1 MTKSKKDKLAS
12 TKKKCLIENQKQ
24 IAKEIKLLT
33 AQSPAKIREMM
44 LLATSSDV
52 ISAKTIS
59 RKQIEIDDS
68 DALIRIRYF
77 ELPVKKS
84 TFQADSLKLVALF
97 NKKSKQF
104 LTEKISDNLSE
115 NLIQKLLIKMR
126 QDSKVALGSVHFT
139 NHFFDVDSDTWDI
152 DGELIKVTQSQSKI
166 EPIRKT
172 TKTGEYEEYFK
183 NAEERDE
190 FFNLLNKSVKRF
202 NIGGAK
208 ALATVRKKY
217 EPLEQDVSGRNLKQT
232 QEFYDCPAE
241 ALTIIISGLA
251 EMGHT
256 KAAQYLDTVA
266 FNTSVARIN
275 FDDMNV
281 LSLELIEK
289 FDSKTSEDFLDA
301 VEYAHLKV
309 TPMSKIWDYVEK
321 AEGKTSQELG
331 LEQFRSS

>member
-1 MTKSKKDKLAS
+1 MTK
-12 TKKKCLIENQKQ
+12 ENDIQKQ
-24 IAKEIKLLT
+24 IATELTLLT
-33 AQSPAKIREMM
+33 AKSPADIYKMM
-44 LLATSSDV
+44 LLAESEIKPKRDESSV
-52 ISAKTIS
+52 ISAKTIKRES
-59 RKQIEIDDS
+59 IEVGEYNAQI
-68 DALIRIRYF
+68 RVRYF

-84 TFQADSLKLVALF
+84 TFQADALKLVALF

-126 QDSKVALGSVHFT
+126 QDSKVALDSVHFT
-139 NHFFDVDSDTWDI
+139 NHLFDLNSDKWNI
-152 DGELIKVTQSQSKI
+152 DGELIKVTQSQSKA
-166 EPIRKT
+166 EPIRK
-172 TKTGEYEEYFK
+172 TKTGEYEEHFK

-190 FFNLLNKSVKRF
+190 FFNLLNKFVKKF
-202 NIGGAK
+202 NKGGAK
-208 ALATVRKKY
+208 ALATERKKY
-217 EPLEQDVSGRNLKQT
+217 TPKKQDVSGRNLKQT

-251 EMGHT
+251 EMGHA
-256 KAAQYLDTVA
+256 KAAQYLDTLA
-266 FNTSVARIN
+266 FNTDVARIN

-289 FDSKTSEDFLDA
+289 FDSKTSEDFLVA
-301 VEYAHLKV
+301 VDYAHLKV

-321 AEGKTSQELG
+321 AEGKTLQELG